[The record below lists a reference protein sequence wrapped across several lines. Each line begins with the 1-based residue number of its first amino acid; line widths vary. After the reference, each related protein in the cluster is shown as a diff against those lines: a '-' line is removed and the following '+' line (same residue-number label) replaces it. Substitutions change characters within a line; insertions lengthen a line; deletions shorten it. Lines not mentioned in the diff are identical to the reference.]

1 MAKRYGSTY
10 SPDGSDHGPTQGQK
24 DHMSGPTK
32 GPTQVRPFADKK
44 PTRVGARS
52 NLLFFAAI
60 PLAWKAFAAEPVVM
74 AGYLAALG
82 CLVGAALLTREGLKA
97 EEAYESRKMARRPA
111 MPRKIFG
118 SVLTGLGLGL
128 VGWFG
133 WGPLETVVF
142 AVLGTVLH
150 SLAFGL
156 DPLKNKGFDEVD
168 LFQQDR
174 VARAVDEAEA
184 HLKTMRE
191 ALERSGDRA
200 AQSRLD
206 QFTTTARA
214 MFRTVEDDPRDLT
227 AARKYLGVY
236 LLGARDATVKYA
248 DLWAKTRNDQART
261 DWFALLDDLEANFD
275 ARHKALLLD
284 DKTDLDIEI
293 DVLRDRLAR
302 EGVMKKT
309 S

>member
-10 SPDGSDHGPTQGQK
+10 SPDGTGKDAEKSALSDA
-24 DHMSGPTK
+24 
-32 GPTQVRPFADKK
+32 RPFDGKK
-44 PTRVGARS
+44 PTHVGARS

-60 PLAWKAFAAEPVVM
+60 PLAWKAFSAEPVVM
-74 AGYLAALG
+74 AGYLVALG
-82 CLVGAALLTREGLKA
+82 CLMGAALLTREGLKA
-97 EEAYESRKMARRPA
+97 QEAYEARKVARRPA
-111 MPRKIFG
+111 IPRKIFG
-118 SVLTGLGLGL
+118 SALTGIGLGL

-133 WGPLETVVF
+133 WGPLETVLF
-142 AVLGTVLH
+142 AVLGVVLH

-184 HLKTMRE
+184 HLKSMRD
-191 ALERSGDRA
+191 ALEQANDRQA
-200 AQSRLD
+200 LSRLD
-206 QFTTTARA
+206 KFISTARA

-236 LLGARDATVKYA
+236 LLGAKDATVKYA
-248 DLWAKTRNDQART
+248 ELWTKTRNTQARD

-293 DVLRDRLAR
+293 EVLRDRLAR
-302 EGVMKKT
+302 EGLLEKKT
-309 S
+309 

>member
-10 SPDGSDHGPTQGQK
+10 SP
-24 DHMSGPTK
+24 K
-32 GPTQVRPFADKK
+32 GDAYSPDDEAPVNAPAARPFDGKK
-44 PTRVGARS
+44 PSRVGARS
-52 NLLFFAAI
+52 NLLFFAAL
-60 PLAWKAFAAEPVVM
+60 PLAWKAFGAGPVTM
-74 AGYLAALG
+74 AGYLVALG
-82 CLVGAALLTREGLKA
+82 CLVGAAFLTREGLKA
-97 EEAYESRKMARRPA
+97 EEAYEARKVSRRPA
-111 MPRKIFG
+111 IPRKIFG

-133 WGPLETVVF
+133 WGPLETVIF
-142 AVLGTVLH
+142 AVLGVALH

-156 DPLKNKGFDEVD
+156 DPLKNKGFDEID

-174 VARAVDEAEA
+174 VAKAVDEAEA
-184 HLKTMRE
+184 HLSAMRE
-191 ALERSGDRA
+191 ALNRSGDRQA
-200 AQSRLD
+200 EDRLER
-206 QFTTTARA
+206 FITTARA
-214 MFRTVEDDPRDLT
+214 MFRTVEEDPRDLT

-248 DLWAKTRNDQART
+248 DLWAKSRNAQARQ

-275 ARHKALLLD
+275 ARHKKLLLD

-293 DVLRDRLAR
+293 EVLRDRLAR
-302 EGVMKKT
+302 EGVKDKIM

>member
-1 MAKRYGSTY
+1 MAKRYGSTH
-10 SPDGSDHGPTQGQK
+10 SPKGNLSDRPLTDGDRETAAPAA
-24 DHMSGPTK
+24 
-32 GPTQVRPFADKK
+32 RPFDGKK

-60 PLAWKAFAAEPVVM
+60 PLAWKAFTAEPVTM

-82 CLVGAALLTREGLKA
+82 CLVGAAFLTREGLKA
-97 EEAYESRKMARRPA
+97 EEAYEARKVSRRPA
-111 MPRKIFG
+111 IPRKIFG

-133 WGPLETVVF
+133 WGPLETVIF
-142 AVLGTVLH
+142 AVLGVILH

-156 DPLKNKGFDEVD
+156 DPLKNKGFDEID

-174 VARAVDEAEA
+174 VAKAVDEAEA
-184 HLKTMRE
+184 HLTAMRT
-191 ALERSGDRA
+191 ALERTGDRQ
-200 AQSRLD
+200 AQDRLEK
-206 QFTTTARA
+206 FIATARA

-236 LLGARDATVKYA
+236 LLGARDATAKFA
-248 DLWAKTRNDQART
+248 DLWSKSRNVEARD

-275 ARHKALLLD
+275 ARHKKLLLD

-293 DVLRDRLAR
+293 EVLRDRLAR
-302 EGVMKKT
+302 EGVTQNIT

>member
-10 SPDGSDHGPTQGQK
+10 SPEGSAQK
-24 DHMSGPTK
+24 TAQP
-32 GPTQVRPFADKK
+32 PQPRPFDGKK

-52 NLLFFAAI
+52 NLLFIAAL
-60 PLAWKAFAAEPVVM
+60 PLAWKAFGAGPVTMAA
-74 AGYLAALG
+74 YLVALG

-97 EEAYESRKMARRPA
+97 EEAYEARKTARRPA
-111 MPRKIFG
+111 IPRKIFG
-118 SVLTGLGLGL
+118 SALTGLGLGI

-133 WGPLETVVF
+133 WGALETVIF
-142 AVLGTVLH
+142 AVLGAVLH

-156 DPLKNKGFDEVD
+156 DPLKNKGFDEID

-174 VARAVDEAEA
+174 VAKAVDEAEA
-184 HLKTMRE
+184 HLEAMQE
-191 ALERSGDRA
+191 ALNRAGDRHA
-200 AQSRLD
+200 EDRLD
-206 QFTTTARA
+206 RFITTARA

-248 DLWAKTRNDQART
+248 DLWTKTRNAQARD

-275 ARHKALLLD
+275 ARHKKLLLD

-293 DVLRDRLAR
+293 EVLRDRLAR
-302 EGVMKKT
+302 EGVKDKIM

>member
-10 SPDGSDHGPTQGQK
+10 SPKGRAAKSDHAAS
-24 DHMSGPTK
+24 DHIAPPNSP
-32 GPTQVRPFADKK
+32 RPFDGKK

-52 NLLFFAAI
+52 NLLFFAAL
-60 PLAWKAFAAEPVVM
+60 PLAWKAFFAPPTVM
-74 AGYLAALG
+74 TGYLVALG
-82 CLVGAALLTREGLKA
+82 CLVGAAYLTREGLKA
-97 EEAYESRKMARRPA
+97 EEAYEARKVSRRPA
-111 MPRKIFG
+111 IPRKIFG
-118 SVLTGLGLGL
+118 SVLTGLGLGI

-133 WGPLETVVF
+133 WGAMETVLF
-142 AVLGTVLH
+142 AVLGIVLH
-150 SLAFGL
+150 SLAFGF
-156 DPLKNKGFDEVD
+156 DPLKNKGFDELD

-174 VARAVDEAEA
+174 VAKAVDEAEA
-184 HLKTMRE
+184 HLKDMRT
-191 ALERSGDRA
+191 ALERTGDRQA
-200 AQSRLD
+200 EDRLER
-206 QFTTTARA
+206 FITTARA

-248 DLWAKTRNDQART
+248 DLWSKSRNTQARE

-275 ARHKALLLD
+275 ARHKKLLLD

-293 DVLRDRLAR
+293 EVLRDRLAR
-302 EGVMKKT
+302 EGVKDKIM

>member
-10 SPDGSDHGPTQGQK
+10 SPKGDASQTAGPVA
-24 DHMSGPTK
+24 PA
-32 GPTQVRPFADKK
+32 PRPFDGKK

-52 NLLFFAAI
+52 NLLFFAAL
-60 PLAWKAFAAEPVVM
+60 PLAWKAFRAEPVVM
-74 AGYLAALG
+74 VGYLVALG
-82 CLVGAALLTREGLKA
+82 ALVGAAFLTREGLKA
-97 EEAYESRKMARRPA
+97 EEAYESRKVARRPA
-111 MPRKIFG
+111 IPRKIFG

-133 WGPLETVVF
+133 WGPMETVIF
-142 AVLGTVLH
+142 AVLGVVLH
-150 SLAFGL
+150 SLAFGI
-156 DPLKNKGFDEVD
+156 DPLRNKGFDEVD

-174 VARAVDEAEA
+174 VAKAVEEAEA
-184 HLKTMRE
+184 HLKAMRE
-191 ALERSGDRA
+191 ALDRTGDRQA
-200 AQSRLD
+200 EDRLEK
-206 QFTTTARA
+206 FIATARA

-236 LLGARDATVKYA
+236 LLGARDATMKFA
-248 DLWAKTRNDQART
+248 NLWQKTRNTQARD

-293 DVLRDRLAR
+293 EVLRDRLAR
-302 EGVMKKT
+302 EGVT
-309 S
+309 SNLKN